1 MNYIDSA
8 LTWIETQLECTDK
21 FPKAMSTPHALLVIS
36 YNSVENGY
44 PAGFEKRLVCPIFQ
58 LLFHVFAHI
67 YEFHYCQIVELGEE
81 PHLNALLSHFI
92 TFGREFGLF
101 PAIDLGPLGA
111 LVDRLFPPAC
121 ELVKPV
127 DLSVINMN
135 AGADK
140 QETIPSQQQIN

>member
-1 MNYIDSA
+1 MVS
-8 LTWIETQLECTDK
+8 
-21 FPKAMSTPHALLVIS
+21 
-36 YNSVENGY
+36 
-44 PAGFEKRLVCPIFQ
+44 PIFQ

-67 YEFHYCQIVELGEE
+67 YEFHYGQIVELGEE

-101 PAIDLGPLGA
+101 PSVELGPLGA

-135 AGADK
+135 VGTDK
-140 QETIPSQQQIN
+140 QETTCESQQQIN